1 MSFAGN
7 LILFSAVEEFKKNRL
22 TFKQVGWIK

>member
-7 LILFSAVEEFKKNRL
+7 LILFSLMKECWKSIN
-22 TFKQVGWIK
+22 I